1 MTQDELGKA
10 VEEALSLL
18 GKEWYEEVTPE
29 EIVEFKIR
37 LNTTSILYKIGNN
50 IIIGSFVIWSF

>member
-10 VEEALSLL
+10 VEETLRSL
-18 GKEWYEEVTPE
+18 GKEWYEERTSE
-29 EIVEFKIR
+29 EIANIKIC
-37 LNTTSILYKIGNN
+37 LNTTSILYKIGDN